1 MITLNNKRLR
11 EFVIVIFCLSV
22 VLCSGCLS
30 ELREDILSF
39 KAKRDAAIEEMP
51 TPPPSPSSSPSQQD
65 TAKEASPPLEQET
78 ASVTVPEPE
87 PQQGKGYLKDGSTV
101 SLGVLDGDEELQ
113 VLEKIKRLE
122 KELDKEVERR
132 NAIEESLA
140 EARAAKDKIEEE
152 FIITKRDLEEIN
164 EDLSR
169 DMKVF
174 KSQKEALEGK
184 LASAERQIEQLKEEA
199 LNSQIAE
206 TKAQQELYKLKI
218 KKLEEKQGKQ

>member
-1 MITLNNKRLR
+1 MTILSKRLR
-11 EFVIVIFCLSV
+11 ELVIVIFCLSV
-22 VLCSGCLS
+22 VMCNGCLS
-30 ELREDILSF
+30 ERWEDILSF

-51 TPPPSPSSSPSQQD
+51 SPPQPSPSPPQQN
-65 TAKEASPPLEQET
+65 TTKEASPPLEQET

-101 SLGVLDGDEELQ
+101 SLGILDGDEELQ

-122 KELDKEVERR
+122 KELDKEVEKR

-140 EARAAKDKIEEE
+140 EARAAKDKIEAE
-152 FIITKRDLEEIN
+152 FIIIRKDLEEIN
-164 EDLSR
+164 EDLSK
-169 DMKVF
+169 DIKVF
-174 KSQKEALEGK
+174 KTQKEALEEK

-218 KKLEEKQGKQ
+218 KKLEEKQEKQ

>member
-30 ELREDILSF
+30 ELRDDILSF
-39 KAKRDAAIEEMP
+39 KAKRDAAIEETP
-51 TPPPSPSSSPSQQD
+51 PPPPSPPQQN
-65 TAKEASPPLEQET
+65 TIKEASPPLEQET
-78 ASVTVPEPE
+78 ASVTVPQQK
-87 PQQGKGYLKDGSTV
+87 PQQGKGYLKDGATV

-122 KELDKEVERR
+122 KELDKEVEKR
-132 NAIEESLA
+132 NALEESLA
-140 EARAAKDKIEEE
+140 EVRAAKNKIEEE
-152 FIITKRDLEEIN
+152 FIITKRDLEEII

-169 DMKVF
+169 DIKVF
-174 KSQKEALEGK
+174 KTQKEALEEK
-184 LASAERQIEQLKEEA
+184 FASVEQQIEQLKEEA

-218 KKLEEKQGKQ
+218 EKLEEKQEKQ